1 MTDQALS
8 AEIHNS
14 GNLFGV
20 ANLLSQGLVF
30 SRLFSIDDKEPF
42 DLVDWKKRSA
52 IIRNEK
58 GQTIFNQNSVEA
70 PSFWSDMAVTVVAS
84 KYFRGRLGTPDR
96 ENSVKELVSR
106 VANTIAGW
114 GTDQGYFATEQDAR
128 VFRDELIAILITQR
142 ASFNSPVWFNVGIE
156 AAPQCS
162 ACFILSVEDTMESI
176 LHWYTQEGM
185 IFKGGSGS
193 GVNLSKLRSARE
205 PLRGGGTASGP
216 LSFMKAADASAGVIK
231 SGGKTRRAAKM
242 AILDIDH
249 PDILEFIRSKA
260 LEEKKAQALIEAGFD
275 GSFEGAAYSTVAF
288 QNSNH
293 SVRVTNEFMEADEKD
308 GDWATRFVL
317 NGGKADTYK
326 ARELTR
332 EIALA
337 AHVCGDPG
345 LQFDT
350 TINSYNTC
358 AETGRIS
365 ASNPCS
371 EVHGG

>member
-84 KYFRGRLGTPDR
+84 KYFRGRIGTPDR

-176 LHWYTQEGM
+176 LHWYTQEGI

-193 GVNLSKLRSARE
+193 GVNLSKLRSART
-205 PLRGGGTASGP
+205 PQGRRNRIWA
-216 LSFMKAADASAGVIK
+216 VIVHE
-231 SGGKTRRAAKM
+231 GRR
-242 AILDIDH
+242 
-249 PDILEFIRSKA
+249 RVRRCYQVGRQNTSRR
-260 LEEKKAQALIEAGFD
+260 QD
-275 GSFEGAAYSTVAF
+275 GNIG
-288 QNSNH
+288 H
-293 SVRVTNEFMEADEKD
+293 R
-308 GDWATRFVL
+308 
-317 NGGKADTYK
+317 
-326 ARELTR
+326 
-332 EIALA
+332 
-337 AHVCGDPG
+337 P
-345 LQFDT
+345 
-350 TINSYNTC
+350 
-358 AETGRIS
+358 
-365 ASNPCS
+365 P
-371 EVHGG
+371 